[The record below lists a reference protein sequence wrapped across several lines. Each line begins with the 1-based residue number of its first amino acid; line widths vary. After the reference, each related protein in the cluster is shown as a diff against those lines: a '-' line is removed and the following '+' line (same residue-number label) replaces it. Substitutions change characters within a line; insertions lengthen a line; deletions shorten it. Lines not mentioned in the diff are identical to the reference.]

1 MSRSAWFA
9 SSFTRH
15 LSLIPAMSLLL
26 GCGGLTESDP
36 VGSTSQGLHSWGDYH
51 WERGDTPLT
60 LAVGDN
66 VSSAWDAYLDEAIV
80 DWNPSEVLE
89 LNEVAGP
96 YTTATK
102 MKQCR
107 PTPGRI
113 EVCSGKYGNVGWL
126 GIASIWA
133 SGSHITQATA
143 KMNDTYYATAK
154 YNTPGWRRLVMCQEI
169 AHGFGLAHQDEA
181 FDNLNLGSC
190 MDYTDDADGDVTTG
204 ELSNEHP
211 NAHDFEQLALI
222 YAHVDGA
229 GSAAASSG
237 SGAADHGGQ
246 QIDTGDGSEDVGEAV
261 EHDDRGRPHI
271 FVRHLGDGTTI
282 MTHVFWAP

>member
-1 MSRSAWFA
+1 
-9 SSFTRH
+9 
-15 LSLIPAMSLLL
+15 
-26 GCGGLTESDP
+26 
-36 VGSTSQGLHSWGDYH
+36 
-51 WERGDTPLT
+51 
-60 LAVGDN
+60 VGDN

-96 YTTATK
+96 HTTATK

-113 EVCSGKYGNVGWL
+113 EVCSAKYGNVGWL

-133 SGSHITQATA
+133 IGSEITQATA

-154 YNTPGWRRLVMCQEI
+154 YNTPAWRRLVMCQEI

-181 FDNLNLGSC
+181 FDNWNLGSC
-190 MDYTDDADGDVTTG
+190 MDYTDDPDGDLATG
-204 ELSNEHP
+204 EPSNEHP

-222 YAHVDGA
+222 YALVGGA
-229 GSAAASSG
+229 GSASSG
-237 SGAADHGGQ
+237 SSEAGHH
-246 QIDTGDGSEDVGEAV
+246 IDTGNGSEDVGEAV
-261 EHDDRGRPHI
+261 ESDERGRPHL